1 MTNKKYLEYI
11 HSQNLYDFKDKKENI
26 FNHTLYML
34 IRTGSMF
41 KWSGLPGTIPEC
53 FLELYLQVNGF
64 ACVAK
69 DPETDE
75 LYAFFGGLGGE
86 PDAYYQPT
94 ECIVAN
100 PYLNLSKSYKIG
112 EDCII
117 VKNDPFYRGLIP
129 LFNKYASQ
137 LAENELS
144 LNMASINTRIQQ
156 AIAAGDDR
164 SKESAELF
172 LKKLVEGDIAV
183 LADNAFLDNDS
194 LKTLPFS
201 NTGSSGV
208 IGDLIEYEQYLK
220 ASWFNELGLNANYN
234 MKREALN
241 SAESSINDDILF
253 PLVDE
258 MLKLRKDGAAR
269 INEMFGTDISV
280 ELASSWEDNKEEEE
294 ATISDISNVDNVD
307 NPVDN
312 PEDKEDEEEQDD
324 KEPVEAEQ
332 ETDAD
337 DGNEDAE
344 GSDEEDN
351 ETEKP
356 GEIDS
361 IKDNIIDTVHEIQE
375 KTEEVIAGVDLME
388 DEKKEGEDDE

>member
-1 MTNKKYLEYI
+1 MTNKKYLEYVK
-11 HSQNLYDFKDKKENI
+11 SQDLYDFRDKKNNI

-34 IRTGSMF
+34 MRTGSMF
-41 KWSGLPGTIPEC
+41 TWRGLPDTIPEC
-53 FLELYLQVNGF
+53 FLEMYIQVNGF
-64 ACVAK
+64 ACIAK
-69 DPETDE
+69 DKKTDK

-86 PDAYYQPT
+86 PDPYYQPT

-100 PYLNLSKSYKIG
+100 PYLNLTENYKIG
-112 EDCII
+112 EDCVI

-156 AIAAGDDR
+156 AITAGDDR
-164 SKESAELF
+164 SRESAELF
-172 LKKLVEGDIAV
+172 LKKLVEGDYAV
-183 LADNAFLDNDS
+183 LADNAFLDNES
-194 LKTLPFS
+194 IKTLPFS

-258 MLKLRKDGAAR
+258 MLKMRKDGCKKV
-269 INEMFGTDISV
+269 NEMFETDISV
-280 ELASSWEDNKEEEE
+280 ELNSSWKDNKEEEKAE
-294 ATISDISNVDNVD
+294 IASIADANNVDNSVD
-307 NPVDN
+307 KTEVVENERGSENENSNETMENRFETEGKTDEDETEEPVSEYDDAAK
-312 PEDKEDEEEQDD
+312 PSEVTEDIKEIKEDIEDI
-324 KEPVEAEQ
+324 KE
-332 ETDAD
+332 
-337 DGNEDAE
+337 N
-344 GSDEEDN
+344 
-351 ETEKP
+351 
-356 GEIDS
+356 
-361 IKDNIIDTVHEIQE
+361 IKDIKES
-375 KTEEVIAGVDLME
+375 EV
-388 DEKKEGEDDE
+388 